1 MYCHR
6 RGAADLENPKRW
18 KKFAKRERHN
28 NASAPHSAPSFSIL
42 LLWNGKQ
49 WGGAIRTEIKAI
61 LKGLPTRKC
70 SRKGRRALC
79 PNAESIRCIVPLNH
93 CWNLDL
99 NIIYIYNI
107 IYQKRRQERNS
118 TENLWFMTA
127 IRRCFVFVRR
137 LCSFV
142 GALALPV
149 YAFHN
154 FHVWL
159 LSMWDQGTL
168 SSCVW
173 RWCSGGLDG
182 AYEGA
187 NYCQAKENHVD
198 VIIPGI
204 TSRTRS
210 A

>member
-1 MYCHR
+1 METTRSTTRQWNKPTIFRRNVSSIYSDDILYSRIYDTCVYCHR

-99 NIIYIYNI
+99 NIIYIYI
-107 IYQKRRQERNS
+107 ILYIKSVDRSEIRQKICDLWRRS
-118 TENLWFMTA
+118 VAVLFL
-127 IRRCFVFVRR
+127 FVDCAR
-137 LCSFV
+137 
-142 GALALPV
+142 
-149 YAFHN
+149 
-154 FHVWL
+154 
-159 LSMWDQGTL
+159 
-168 SSCVW
+168 SS
-173 RWCSGGLDG
+173 
-182 AYEGA
+182 A
-187 NYCQAKENHVD
+187 H
-198 VIIPGI
+198 
-204 TSRTRS
+204 
-210 A
+210 